1 MLAKP
6 ERMLKVWIAGQSSH
20 RLVGDG
26 GEHGGL

>member
-1 MLAKP
+1 
-6 ERMLKVWIAGQSSH
+6 MLKVWIAGQSSH